1 MKNIKYKLTKLKSSD
16 WITFYNYERAVIRTF
31 ELTKCYIFYLE
42 KALLD
47 DIFKLSMADN
57 YYITMTR
64 SSS

>member
-1 MKNIKYKLTKLKSSD
+1 MDSSQLLAFSLD
-16 WITFYNYERAVIRTF
+16 AVIRRTF